1 MYFITLTLN
10 WGNQLLDRT
19 NYFVKEHVG
28 VLKLSDTYDIIDPET
43 QRNLGV
49 AQEKLS
55 FLVHALRLV
64 IDKRM
69 LPTKV
74 EISEQVNGPAL
85 LTIKRGVTF
94 LRSRIDILDRSGQA
108 IGYFKS
114 KLFSLGGGFYV
125 YDMRDQLIA
134 EVKGDWKGW
143 NFKFLDAKGNEKGT
157 VSKKWAGIGKELFTT
172 ADNYMISIAEDFKAN
187 SGLLLAAGLAIDI
200 VFKER

>member
-1 MYFITLTLN
+1 
-10 WGNQLLDRT
+10 LLDRT
-19 NYFVKEHVG
+19 NFFIKEHVG
-28 VLKLSDTYDIIDPET
+28 VLKLSDTYDIIDPDT
-43 QRNLGV
+43 QQQLGV

-55 FLVHALRLV
+55 FLIHALRLV

-74 EISEQVNGPAL
+74 EISEQVNGPAV
-85 LTIKRGVTF
+85 LTIKRGLTF
-94 LRSRIDILDRSGQA
+94 LRSRIEILDRSGQA

-114 KLFSLGGGFYV
+114 KLFSLGGGFFV

-143 NFKFLDAKGNEKGT
+143 NFKFIDSKGAEQGT
-157 VSKKWAGIGKELFTT
+157 VSKKWAGIGKELFTS
-172 ADNYMISIAEDFKAN
+172 ADNYMISIADDFKAN
-187 SGLLLAAGLAIDI
+187 AGLLLAAGLAIDI

>member
-1 MYFITLTLN
+1 M
-10 WGNQLLDRT
+10 LDRT

-43 QRNLGV
+43 QQNLGV

-55 FLVHALRLV
+55 FLIHALRLV

-85 LTIKRGVTF
+85 LTIKRGMTL
-94 LRSRIDILDRSGQA
+94 LRSRIEILDRSGQA

-114 KLFSLGGGFYV
+114 KLFSLGGGFFV

-143 NFKFLDAKGNEKGT
+143 NFKFLDSKGNEKGT

-200 VFKER
+200 VYKER

>member
-1 MYFITLTLN
+1 M
-10 WGNQLLDRT
+10 LDRT
-19 NYFVKEHVG
+19 NFFIKEHVG
-28 VLKLSDTYDIIDPET
+28 VLKLSDTYDIIDPDT
-43 QRNLGV
+43 QQQLGV

-55 FLVHALRLV
+55 FLIHALRLV

-74 EISEQVNGPAL
+74 EISEQVNGPAV
-85 LTIKRGVTF
+85 LTIKRGLTF
-94 LRSRIDILDRSGQA
+94 LRSRIEILDRSGQA

-114 KLFSLGGGFYV
+114 KLFSLGGGFFV

-143 NFKFLDAKGNEKGT
+143 NFKFIDSKGAEQGT
-157 VSKKWAGIGKELFTT
+157 VSKKWAGIGKELFTS
-172 ADNYMISIAEDFKAN
+172 ADNYMISIADDFKAN

>member
-1 MYFITLTLN
+1 
-10 WGNQLLDRT
+10 LLDRT
-19 NYFVKEHVG
+19 NFFIKEHVG
-28 VLKLSDTYDIIDPET
+28 VLKLSDTYDIIDPDT
-43 QRNLGV
+43 QQQLGV

-55 FLVHALRLV
+55 FLIHALRLV

-74 EISEQVNGPAL
+74 EISEQVNGPAV
-85 LTIKRGVTF
+85 LTIKRGLTF
-94 LRSRIDILDRSGQA
+94 LRSRIEILDRSGQA

-114 KLFSLGGGFYV
+114 KLFSLGGGFFV

-143 NFKFLDAKGNEKGT
+143 NFKFIDSKGAEQGT
-157 VSKKWAGIGKELFTT
+157 VSKKWAGIGKELFTS
-172 ADNYMISIAEDFKAN
+172 ADNYMISIADDFKAN